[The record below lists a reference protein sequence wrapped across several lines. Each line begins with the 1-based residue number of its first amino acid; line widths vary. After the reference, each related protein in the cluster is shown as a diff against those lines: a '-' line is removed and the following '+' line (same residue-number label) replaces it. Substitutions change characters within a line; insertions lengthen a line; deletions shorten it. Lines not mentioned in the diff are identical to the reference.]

1 VRLPRLLAGGAVVA
15 VVTGTAACGVQALEP
30 KIALRDAFSDFTANR
45 SGALELSIASS
56 TDEVL
61 AFAQSADPGSSASV
75 MSDEDLDTLLSSSLD
90 VAYDLGDDRKSET
103 DDSSS
108 VLVRVDDLVAGELRS
123 VGQTLYARADVDGL
137 AKRFPDMQQGLDEAR
152 SGLTGGDGV
161 SGPAPAE
168 VVEPATAFLD
178 GKWISVDV
186 AAYLKQLEEMAAGQD
201 GGAAGLDMSD
211 YASDEMR
218 DLLGS
223 ALKDAVT
230 SVTRQEEDQIGDHLV
245 AKVDLRKAY
254 TKLRSGL
261 PALFDG
267 EQADVM
273 EQQLPPVSEVPD
285 KQIDVS
291 FWVRD
296 GELKR
301 AELDVA
307 QFVDDAAGSFVLR
320 ADVASGRKI
329 AAPDDAVE
337 FDLGALMAAG
347 MSAYQ
352 AGDEAY
358 PVDEGDAPVEG
369 DPTMETSEPGWQ
381 AEEVA
386 MWIDSDIAQAAAE
399 DGVQPSVSYL
409 PDLVPGYQ
417 KMVGD
422 VVVSLDAVAVGER
435 VQVSAEDFDGYQEVV
450 CLTLS
455 AEGTGENIAKGPC

>member
-1 VRLPRLLAGGAVVA
+1 MRLPRLLAGGAVVA

-30 KIALRDAFSDFTANR
+30 KIALRDAFSGFTANR
-45 SGALELSIASS
+45 SGAVELSIASS
-56 TDEVL
+56 SDEVL

-137 AKRFPDMQQGLDEAR
+137 AKRFPDMQQGLDEVR

-161 SGPAPAE
+161 SEPAPAE
-168 VVEPATAFLD
+168 VVEPVTAFLD
-178 GKWISVDV
+178 GEWISVDV
-186 AAYLKQLEEMAAGQD
+186 AAYLKQLEEMTAGQD

-223 ALKDAVT
+223 ALEDAVT
-230 SVTRQEEDQIGDHLV
+230 SVTRREDDQIGDHLV

-254 TKLRSGL
+254 TRLRAGL
-261 PALFDG
+261 PALVDG

-320 ADVASGRKI
+320 ADVGSGREI
-329 AAPDDAVE
+329 SAPDGAVE

-352 AGDEAY
+352 AGDEGYA
-358 PVDEGDAPVEG
+358 VGEDGAPVEG
-369 DPTMETSEPGWQ
+369 VVGDGSQPDAHLIATWVDM
-381 AEEVA
+381 
-386 MWIDSDIAQAAAE
+386 DIAGMADSE
-399 DGVQPSVSYL
+399 DGQPSVVYL
-409 PDLVPGYQ
+409 PEVAPGYE
-417 KMVGD
+417 G
-422 VVVSLDAVAVGER
+422 SAPGLSITAVGER
-435 VQVSAEDFDGYQEVV
+435 VQVAVGQDVV
-450 CLTLS
+450 CLALS
-455 AEGTGENIAKGPC
+455 PDGMGENITAGAC

>member
-1 VRLPRLLAGGAVVA
+1 MRLPRLLAGGAVVA

-30 KIALRDAFSDFTANR
+30 KIALRDAFSHFTANR

-56 TDEVL
+56 TDEVV
-61 AFAQSADPGSSASV
+61 AFAQSADPGSSTSV

-108 VLVRVDDLVAGELRS
+108 VLVRIDDLVAGELRS
-123 VGQTLYARADVDGL
+123 VGRTLYARADVDGL
-137 AKRFPDMQQGLDEAR
+137 AKRFPDMQQGLDEVR
-152 SGLTGGDGV
+152 NGLTGGDGV
-161 SGPAPAE
+161 SEPAPAE
-168 VVEPATAFLD
+168 VVEPVTAFLD
-178 GKWISVDV
+178 GEWVSVDV

-201 GGAAGLDMSD
+201 GAAGLDMSD

-223 ALKDAVT
+223 ALEDAVT
-230 SVTRQEEDQIGDHLV
+230 TVERREEDEIGDHLV

-320 ADVASGRKI
+320 ADVGSGREI
-329 AAPDDAVE
+329 SAPDGAVG
-337 FDLGALMAAG
+337 FDLGALMTAG

-352 AGDEAY
+352 GGDEAY
-358 PVDEGDAPVEG
+358 AVGEDGAPVGGVVG
-369 DPTMETSEPGWQ
+369 DGPQPDAHMIATWVDM
-381 AEEVA
+381 
-386 MWIDSDIAQAAAE
+386 DIAGMAGSE
-399 DGVQPSVSYL
+399 GGQPSVSFL
-409 PDLVPGYQ
+409 PEVTPGYE
-417 KMVGD
+417 GTAPGL
-422 VVVSLDAVAVGER
+422 SITPVGER
-435 VQVSAEDFDGYQEVV
+435 VQVAVGQDVV

-455 AEGTGENIAKGPC
+455 PDGMGGNITEGPC